1 MGRRREEKVDEELLA
16 QMESGEGTSRI
27 RVPLP
32 KRKVNEMFAIAD
44 QMLGGRRVRAICE
57 DGEVRIARIPG
68 KMRRRQ
74 WVREE
79 DLIVVQPWEYQDD
92 RANVIS
98 RYSKTQAMYL
108 SRKGQLP
115 SIVDVFGTTEDPVEI
130 GDDSGIFGS
139 DDDDTDDLLGDVGED
154 DDEDNDDSLFDSTDN
169 DDHDDSE
176 LTSDEIE
183 IEDIPEEVDEE
194 PPSTEPSK
202 SSENTDFDD
211 DDDDIDIDS
220 FFG

>member
-1 MGRRREEKVDEELLA
+1 MARGREEKVDEELLA
-16 QMESGEGTSRI
+16 QMESGDGSTRI

-32 KRKVNEMFAIAD
+32 NRKVNEMFAIAD

-57 DGEVRIARIPG
+57 DGEVRISRIPG

-92 RANVIS
+92 RANVIT

-115 SIVDVFGTTEDPVEI
+115 PIVDIFGSGEETIEI
-130 GDDSGIFGS
+130 GDESGIFEGS
-139 DDDDTDDLLGDVGED
+139 SEVDELESNDDDDVDDMFSSDNSAEDKIPEIEPIAEPTRARHDDDFED
-154 DDEDNDDSLFDSTDN
+154 DDDG
-169 DDHDDSE
+169 
-176 LTSDEIE
+176 
-183 IEDIPEEVDEE
+183 
-194 PPSTEPSK
+194 
-202 SSENTDFDD
+202 
-211 DDDDIDIDS
+211 DIDS

>member
-1 MGRRREEKVDEELLA
+1 MARGREEKVDEELLA
-16 QMESGEGTSRI
+16 QMESGDGSTRI

-32 KRKVNEMFAIAD
+32 NRKVNEMFAIAD

-57 DGEVRIARIPG
+57 DGEVRISRIPG

-92 RANVIS
+92 RANVIT

-115 SIVDVFGTTEDPVEI
+115 PIVDVFGSGEDSIEI
-130 GDDSGIFGS
+130 GDESGIFES
-139 DDDDTDDLLGDVGED
+139 SSEVDEIESEEEDDVDDMFSSDDFDEELTLETEPIAEPTRTRHDDFEDDDDG
-154 DDEDNDDSLFDSTDN
+154 
-169 DDHDDSE
+169 
-176 LTSDEIE
+176 
-183 IEDIPEEVDEE
+183 
-194 PPSTEPSK
+194 
-202 SSENTDFDD
+202 
-211 DDDDIDIDS
+211 DIDS

>member
-115 SIVDVFGTTEDPVEI
+115 PIVDVFGTKEDPVDM
-130 GDDSGIFGS
+130 GDDSGIFAS
-139 DDDDTDDLLGDVGED
+139 EDDDDGGLFGD
-154 DDEDNDDSLFDSTDN
+154 DDDGSLFDSEGS
-169 DDHDDSE
+169 DDVDDTSLSVDDSE
-176 LTSDEIE
+176 E
-183 IEDIPEEVDEE
+183 EEVADEE
-194 PPSTEPSK
+194 PEQSPSPEPSK
-202 SSENTDFDD
+202 TSDNSDIDD
-211 DDDDIDIDS
+211 DDDMDIDS

>member
-92 RANVIS
+92 RANVIT

-115 SIVDVFGTTEDPVEI
+115 PIVDVFGTKEDPVDM
-130 GDDSGIFGS
+130 GDDSGIFASG
-139 DDDDTDDLLGDVGED
+139 DDDDDDAGLFGGAD
-154 DDEDNDDSLFDSTDN
+154 DDSLFDSGDS
-169 DDHDDSE
+169 DEVDDDSE
-176 LTSDEIE
+176 E
-183 IEDIPEEVDEE
+183 EEVPDEE
-194 PPSTEPSK
+194 PEQPASSEPS
-202 SSENTDFDD
+202 NTPDNSDIDDADD
-211 DDDDIDIDS
+211 DMDIDS

>member
-1 MGRRREEKVDEELLA
+1 MARGREDKVDEELLA
-16 QMESGEGTSRI
+16 QMESGDGSTRI

-32 KRKVNEMFAIAD
+32 NRKVNEMFAIAD

-57 DGEVRIARIPG
+57 DGEVRISRLPG

-92 RANVIS
+92 RANVIT

-115 SIVDVFGTTEDPVEI
+115 PIVDVFGSGEESIEI
-130 GDDSGIFGS
+130 GDESGIFES
-139 DDDDTDDLLGDVGED
+139 SSEVDEIESEQEDDVDDMFSSNDSDEELTPETEPIAEPTRTRHDDFEDDDDG
-154 DDEDNDDSLFDSTDN
+154 
-169 DDHDDSE
+169 
-176 LTSDEIE
+176 
-183 IEDIPEEVDEE
+183 
-194 PPSTEPSK
+194 
-202 SSENTDFDD
+202 
-211 DDDDIDIDS
+211 DIDS

>member
-1 MGRRREEKVDEELLA
+1 MARGREEKVDEELLA
-16 QMESGEGTSRI
+16 QMESGDGSTRI

-32 KRKVNEMFAIAD
+32 NRKVNEMFAIAD

-57 DGEVRIARIPG
+57 DGEVRISRIPG

-92 RANVIS
+92 RANVIT

-115 SIVDVFGTTEDPVEI
+115 SIVDVFGSGEESVEI
-130 GDDSGIFGS
+130 GDESGIFETS
-139 DDDDTDDLLGDVGED
+139 SRPEEEIELEEED
-154 DDEDNDDSLFDSTDN
+154 DVDDMFSSNDSDEEEVI
-169 DDHDDSE
+169 DSE
-176 LTSDEIE
+176 
-183 IEDIPEEVDEE
+183 PVAE
-194 PPSTEPSK
+194 PT
-202 SSENTDFDD
+202 TARQDDFDD
-211 DDDDIDIDS
+211 DDDGDIDS

>member
-92 RANVIS
+92 RANVIT

-115 SIVDVFGTTEDPVEI
+115 PIVDVFGTKEDPVDM
-130 GDDSGIFGS
+130 GDDSGIFASG
-139 DDDDTDDLLGDVGED
+139 DDDDDDAGLFGGAD
-154 DDEDNDDSLFDSTDN
+154 DDSLFDSGDS
-169 DDHDDSE
+169 DEVDDDSE
-176 LTSDEIE
+176 E
-183 IEDIPEEVDEE
+183 EEVPDEE
-194 PPSTEPSK
+194 PEQPASSEPS
-202 SSENTDFDD
+202 NTPDNSDIDD
-211 DDDDIDIDS
+211 DDDMDIDS

>member
-1 MGRRREEKVDEELLA
+1 MARGREEKVDEELLA
-16 QMESGEGTSRI
+16 QMESGDGSTRI

-115 SIVDVFGTTEDPVEI
+115 AVVDVFGSGEEAVDL
-130 GDDSGIFGS
+130 GDDSGIFEGS
-139 DDDDTDDLLGDVGED
+139 SVGEEEQSIESEEEEE
-154 DDEDNDDSLFDSTDN
+154 EDMFSS
-169 DDHDDSE
+169 DDSE
-176 LTSDEIE
+176 EETD
-183 IEDIPEEVDEE
+183 PEPVAE
-194 PPSTEPSK
+194 PLPSR
-202 SSENTDFDD
+202 NDDFDD
-211 DDDDIDIDS
+211 DDDGDIDS

>member
-1 MGRRREEKVDEELLA
+1 MARGREEKVDEELLA
-16 QMESGEGTSRI
+16 QMESGDDSFRI

-32 KRKVNEMFAIAD
+32 NRKVNEMFAIAD

-92 RANVIS
+92 RANVIT

-115 SIVDVFGTTEDPVEI
+115 GIVDVFGSGEEAADI

-139 DDDDTDDLLGDVGED
+139 VSEEEEIPVSED
-154 DDEDNDDSLFDSTDN
+154 DDIFSEESSEDDLET
-169 DDHDDSE
+169 E
-176 LTSDEIE
+176 L
-183 IEDIPEEVDEE
+183 EE
-194 PPSTEPSK
+194 PVVTANPSGQE
-202 SSENTDFDD
+202 DFDD
-211 DDDDIDIDS
+211 EDDDVDIDS

>member
-1 MGRRREEKVDEELLA
+1 MARGREEKVDEELLA
-16 QMESGEGTSRI
+16 QMESGDGSTRI

-92 RANVIS
+92 RANVIT

-115 SIVDVFGTTEDPVEI
+115 AIVDVFGSGDDAVDL
-130 GDDSGIFGS
+130 GDDSGIFEGS
-139 DDDDTDDLLGDVGED
+139 FEEEEPSIESED
-154 DDEDNDDSLFDSTDN
+154 EEDMLSS
-169 DDHDDSE
+169 DDSE
-176 LTSDEIE
+176 EETD
-183 IEDIPEEVDEE
+183 PEPAAE
-194 PPSTEPSK
+194 PLPSR
-202 SSENTDFDD
+202 DDDLDD
-211 DDDDIDIDS
+211 DDDGDIDS

>member
-1 MGRRREEKVDEELLA
+1 MDYLHCGWDIV
-16 QMESGEGTSRI
+16 
-27 RVPLP
+27 
-32 KRKVNEMFAIAD
+32 
-44 QMLGGRRVRAICE
+44 
-57 DGEVRIARIPG
+57 GEVRIARIPG

-115 SIVDVFGTTEDPVEI
+115 GVVDVFGSGDEAVDL
-130 GDDSGIFGS
+130 GDDSGIFEGS
-139 DDDDTDDLLGDVGED
+139 SVE
-154 DDEDNDDSLFDSTDN
+154 E
-169 DDHDDSE
+169 
-176 LTSDEIE
+176 
-183 IEDIPEEVDEE
+183 EEVSIE
-194 PPSTEPSK
+194 
-202 SSENTDFDD
+202 SEDD
-211 DDDDIDIDS
+211 DDDDDLFSSEDSVETEEEMVPEPVADPVPSRNDDFEDDDDGDIDS

>member
-115 SIVDVFGTTEDPVEI
+115 PIVDVFGTKEDPVDM
-130 GDDSGIFGS
+130 GDDSGIFAS
-139 DDDDTDDLLGDVGED
+139 EDDDDGG
-154 DDEDNDDSLFDSTDN
+154 LFG
-169 DDHDDSE
+169 
-176 LTSDEIE
+176 
-183 IEDIPEEVDEE
+183 
-194 PPSTEPSK
+194 
-202 SSENTDFDD
+202 DD
-211 DDDDIDIDS
+211 DDDDDDGSLFDSEGSDDVDDTSLSVDDSEEEEVPDEEPEQSPSPEPSKTSDNSNIDDDDDMDIDS

>member
-92 RANVIS
+92 RANV
-98 RYSKTQAMYL
+98 T
-108 SRKGQLP
+108 
-115 SIVDVFGTTEDPVEI
+115 
-130 GDDSGIFGS
+130 
-139 DDDDTDDLLGDVGED
+139 
-154 DDEDNDDSLFDSTDN
+154 FDQTKN
-169 DDHDDSE
+169 
-176 LTSDEIE
+176 
-183 IEDIPEEVDEE
+183 
-194 PPSTEPSK
+194 
-202 SSENTDFDD
+202 
-211 DDDDIDIDS
+211 
-220 FFG
+220 

>member
-1 MGRRREEKVDEELLA
+1 MARGREDKVDEELLA
-16 QMESGEGTSRI
+16 QMESGDGSTRI

-32 KRKVNEMFAIAD
+32 NRKVNEMFAIAD

-57 DGEVRIARIPG
+57 DGEVRISRIPG

-92 RANVIS
+92 RANVIT

-115 SIVDVFGTTEDPVEI
+115 PIVDVFGSGEESIEI
-130 GDDSGIFGS
+130 GDESEIFESSSEIDEIESEQEDDVDDMFSSNDSDEELTPETEPIAEPTRTRHDDFE
-139 DDDDTDDLLGDVGED
+139 DDDDG
-154 DDEDNDDSLFDSTDN
+154 
-169 DDHDDSE
+169 
-176 LTSDEIE
+176 
-183 IEDIPEEVDEE
+183 
-194 PPSTEPSK
+194 
-202 SSENTDFDD
+202 
-211 DDDDIDIDS
+211 DIDS

>member
-92 RANVIS
+92 RANVIA

-115 SIVDVFGTTEDPVEI
+115 SIVDVFGTSDDPVEI
-130 GDDSGIFGS
+130 GDDSGIFASS
-139 DDDDTDDLLGDVGED
+139 DDDDDGIFGDE
-154 DDEDNDDSLFDSTDN
+154 EE
-169 DDHDDSE
+169 DDSE
-176 LTSDEIE
+176 IEEIP
-183 IEDIPEEVDEE
+183 DVVDEE
-194 PPSTEPSK
+194 PPSPEPSK
-202 SSENTDFDD
+202 SIENTDFDD
-211 DDDDIDIDS
+211 DDDDMDIDS

>member
-92 RANVIS
+92 RANVIT

-115 SIVDVFGTTEDPVEI
+115 SIVDVFGTKDDPVDM
-130 GDDSGIFGS
+130 GDDSGIFASG
-139 DDDDTDDLLGDVGED
+139 DDDDGGLFGD
-154 DDEDNDDSLFDSTDN
+154 DDDDSLFDSEDS
-169 DDHDDSE
+169 DDVDDTSLSDDDS
-176 LTSDEIE
+176 DE
-183 IEDIPEEVDEE
+183 EEVPDEE
-194 PPSTEPSK
+194 PEQPSSPEPSK
-202 SSENTDFDD
+202 TIDNSDIDD
-211 DDDDIDIDS
+211 DDDMDIDS

>member
-115 SIVDVFGTTEDPVEI
+115 PIVDVFGTKEDPVDM
-130 GDDSGIFGS
+130 GDDSGIFAS
-139 DDDDTDDLLGDVGED
+139 EDDDDGGLFGD
-154 DDEDNDDSLFDSTDN
+154 DDDDGSLFDSEGS
-169 DDHDDSE
+169 DDVGDTSLPVDD
-176 LTSDEIE
+176 
-183 IEDIPEEVDEE
+183 PEEEEVADEE
-194 PPSTEPSK
+194 PEQSPSPEPSK
-202 SSENTDFDD
+202 TSDNSDIDD
-211 DDDDIDIDS
+211 DDDMDIDS

>member
-115 SIVDVFGTTEDPVEI
+115 PIVDVFGTKEDPVDM
-130 GDDSGIFGS
+130 GDDSGIFAS
-139 DDDDTDDLLGDVGED
+139 EDDDDGGLFGD
-154 DDEDNDDSLFDSTDN
+154 DDDDGSLFDSEGS
-169 DDHDDSE
+169 DDVDDTSLSVDDSE
-176 LTSDEIE
+176 E
-183 IEDIPEEVDEE
+183 EEVADEE
-194 PPSTEPSK
+194 PEQSPSPEPSK
-202 SSENTDFDD
+202 TSDNSDIDD
-211 DDDDIDIDS
+211 DDDMDIDS

>member
-92 RANVIS
+92 RANVIT

-115 SIVDVFGTTEDPVEI
+115 PIVDVFGTKEDPVDM
-130 GDDSGIFGS
+130 GDDSGIFASG
-139 DDDDTDDLLGDVGED
+139 DDDDDDAGLFGGAD
-154 DDEDNDDSLFDSTDN
+154 DDSLFDSGDG
-169 DDHDDSE
+169 DEVDDDSE
-176 LTSDEIE
+176 E
-183 IEDIPEEVDEE
+183 EEVPDEE
-194 PPSTEPSK
+194 PEQPASSEPS
-202 SSENTDFDD
+202 NTPDNSDIDD
-211 DDDDIDIDS
+211 DDDDMDIDS

>member
-1 MGRRREEKVDEELLA
+1 MARGREEKVDEELLA
-16 QMESGEGTSRI
+16 QMESGDGSTRI

-32 KRKVNEMFAIAD
+32 NRKVNEMFAIAD

-57 DGEVRIARIPG
+57 DGEVRISRIPG

-92 RANVIS
+92 RANVIT

-115 SIVDVFGTTEDPVEI
+115 PIVDVFGSGEESIEI
-130 GDDSGIFGS
+130 GDESGIFES
-139 DDDDTDDLLGDVGED
+139 SSEVDEIESEQEDDVDDMFSSDDFDEELTLETEPIAEPTRTRHDDFEDDDDG
-154 DDEDNDDSLFDSTDN
+154 
-169 DDHDDSE
+169 
-176 LTSDEIE
+176 
-183 IEDIPEEVDEE
+183 
-194 PPSTEPSK
+194 
-202 SSENTDFDD
+202 
-211 DDDDIDIDS
+211 DIDS

>member
-1 MGRRREEKVDEELLA
+1 MARGREDKVDEELLA
-16 QMESGEGTSRI
+16 QMESGDGSTRI

-32 KRKVNEMFAIAD
+32 NRKVNEMFAIAD

-57 DGEVRIARIPG
+57 DGEVRISRIPG

-92 RANVIS
+92 RANVIT

-115 SIVDVFGTTEDPVEI
+115 PIVDVFGSGEESIEI
-130 GDDSGIFGS
+130 GDESGIFES
-139 DDDDTDDLLGDVGED
+139 SSEVDEIESEQEDDVDDMFSSNDSDEELTPETVPIAEPTRTRHDDFEDDDDG
-154 DDEDNDDSLFDSTDN
+154 
-169 DDHDDSE
+169 
-176 LTSDEIE
+176 
-183 IEDIPEEVDEE
+183 
-194 PPSTEPSK
+194 
-202 SSENTDFDD
+202 
-211 DDDDIDIDS
+211 DIDS

>member
-115 SIVDVFGTTEDPVEI
+115 SIVDVFGTKEDPVDM
-130 GDDSGIFGS
+130 GDDSGIFASG
-139 DDDDTDDLLGDVGED
+139 DDDGGLFGD
-154 DDEDNDDSLFDSTDN
+154 DDDDSLFDSEDS
-169 DDHDDSE
+169 DDVDDTSLSDDDS
-176 LTSDEIE
+176 DE
-183 IEDIPEEVDEE
+183 EEVPDEE
-194 PPSTEPSK
+194 PEQPSSPEPSK
-202 SSENTDFDD
+202 TIDNSDIDD
-211 DDDDIDIDS
+211 DDDMDIDS

>member
-1 MGRRREEKVDEELLA
+1 MARGREEKVDEELLA
-16 QMESGEGTSRI
+16 QMESGDGSTRI

-32 KRKVNEMFAIAD
+32 NRKVNEMFAIAD

-57 DGEVRIARIPG
+57 DGEVRISRIPG

-92 RANVIS
+92 RANVIT

-115 SIVDVFGTTEDPVEI
+115 SIVDVFGSGEESIEI
-130 GDDSGIFGS
+130 GDESGIFETS
-139 DDDDTDDLLGDVGED
+139 SEVNEIEPEEEDVDDMFSSDDSDEEKTSEIEPIVEPTRVRHDDFEDDDDG
-154 DDEDNDDSLFDSTDN
+154 
-169 DDHDDSE
+169 
-176 LTSDEIE
+176 
-183 IEDIPEEVDEE
+183 
-194 PPSTEPSK
+194 
-202 SSENTDFDD
+202 
-211 DDDDIDIDS
+211 DIDS

>member
-92 RANVIS
+92 RANVIT

-115 SIVDVFGTTEDPVEI
+115 PIVDVFGTKEDPVDM
-130 GDDSGIFGS
+130 GDDSGIFASG
-139 DDDDTDDLLGDVGED
+139 DDDDDDAGLFGGAD
-154 DDEDNDDSLFDSTDN
+154 DDSLFDSGDS
-169 DDHDDSE
+169 DEVDDDSE
-176 LTSDEIE
+176 E
-183 IEDIPEEVDEE
+183 EEVPDEE
-194 PPSTEPSK
+194 PEQPASSEPS
-202 SSENTDFDD
+202 NTPDNSDIDD
-211 DDDDIDIDS
+211 DDDDMDIDS

>member
-1 MGRRREEKVDEELLA
+1 MARGREEKVDEELLA
-16 QMESGEGTSRI
+16 QMESGDGSTRI

-32 KRKVNEMFAIAD
+32 NRKVNEMFAIAD

-57 DGEVRIARIPG
+57 DGEVRISRIPG

-92 RANVIS
+92 RANVIT

-115 SIVDVFGTTEDPVEI
+115 SIVDVFGSGEESVEI
-130 GDDSGIFGS
+130 GDESGIFETS
-139 DDDDTDDLLGDVGED
+139 SQPEEDIELDEED
-154 DDEDNDDSLFDSTDN
+154 DVDDMFSSNDSDEEEVI
-169 DDHDDSE
+169 DSE
-176 LTSDEIE
+176 
-183 IEDIPEEVDEE
+183 PVAE
-194 PPSTEPSK
+194 PTPARQD
-202 SSENTDFDD
+202 DFDD
-211 DDDDIDIDS
+211 DDDGDIDS

>member
-16 QMESGEGTSRI
+16 QMESGDGTSRI

-154 DDEDNDDSLFDSTDN
+154 DDSLFDSTDN
-169 DDHDDSE
+169 DDHDDSA
-176 LTSDEIE
+176 LTIDEKE
-183 IEDIPEEVDEE
+183 MEDIPDEVEEE
-194 PPSTEPSK
+194 PPSTGPSK

>member
-92 RANVIS
+92 RANVIT

-115 SIVDVFGTTEDPVEI
+115 SIVDVFGTSDDPVDI
-130 GDDSGIFGS
+130 GDDSGIFAS
-139 DDDDTDDLLGDVGED
+139 DDDDDGIFGDED
-154 DDEDNDDSLFDSTDN
+154 DEEDDDSLFDSPDG
-169 DDHDDSE
+169 DDVDDSE
-176 LTSDEIE
+176 MEEIP
-183 IEDIPEEVDEE
+183 DVVDEE
-194 PPSTEPSK
+194 PPTPEHSK
-202 SSENTDFDD
+202 SIENTDFDHD
-211 DDDDIDIDS
+211 DDDMDIDS

>member
-1 MGRRREEKVDEELLA
+1 MDEELLA
-16 QMESGEGTSRI
+16 QMESGDGSTRI

-32 KRKVNEMFAIAD
+32 NRKVNEMFAIAD

-57 DGEVRIARIPG
+57 DGEVRISRIPG

-92 RANVIS
+92 RANVIT

-115 SIVDVFGTTEDPVEI
+115 PIVDVFGSGEESIEI
-130 GDDSGIFGS
+130 GDESGIFES
-139 DDDDTDDLLGDVGED
+139 SSEVDEIESEQEDDVDDMFSSNDSDEELTPETEPIAEPTRTRHDDFEDDDDGDI
-154 DDEDNDDSLFDSTDN
+154 DSLF
-169 DDHDDSE
+169 
-176 LTSDEIE
+176 
-183 IEDIPEEVDEE
+183 
-194 PPSTEPSK
+194 
-202 SSENTDFDD
+202 
-211 DDDDIDIDS
+211 
-220 FFG
+220 G

>member
-16 QMESGEGTSRI
+16 QMESGDGTSRI

-139 DDDDTDDLLGDVGED
+139 DDDDTDDPLGDVGED
-154 DDEDNDDSLFDSTDN
+154 DDSLFDSTDS
-169 DDHDDSE
+169 DDHDDSA
-176 LTSDEIE
+176 LTSDETE
-183 IEDIPEEVDEE
+183 MEDIPDEVEEE
-194 PPSTEPSK
+194 PPSTGPSK

>member
-1 MGRRREEKVDEELLA
+1 MARGREEKVDEELLA
-16 QMESGEGTSRI
+16 QMESGDGSTRI

-32 KRKVNEMFAIAD
+32 NRKVNEMFAIAD

-57 DGEVRIARIPG
+57 DGEVRISRIPG

-92 RANVIS
+92 RANVIT

-115 SIVDVFGTTEDPVEI
+115 PIVDVFGSGEESIEI
-130 GDDSGIFGS
+130 GDESGIFES
-139 DDDDTDDLLGDVGED
+139 SSEVDEIESEEEDDVDVMFSSDDFDEELTPETEPIAEPTRTRHDDFEDDDDG
-154 DDEDNDDSLFDSTDN
+154 
-169 DDHDDSE
+169 
-176 LTSDEIE
+176 
-183 IEDIPEEVDEE
+183 
-194 PPSTEPSK
+194 
-202 SSENTDFDD
+202 
-211 DDDDIDIDS
+211 DIDS

>member
-1 MGRRREEKVDEELLA
+1 MARGREEKVDEELLA
-16 QMESGEGTSRI
+16 QMESGDGSTRI

-32 KRKVNEMFAIAD
+32 NRKVNEMFAIAD

-57 DGEVRIARIPG
+57 DGEVRISRIPG

-92 RANVIS
+92 RANVIT

-115 SIVDVFGTTEDPVEI
+115 PIVDVFGSGEESIEI
-130 GDDSGIFGS
+130 GDESGIFES
-139 DDDDTDDLLGDVGED
+139 SSEVDEIESEEEDDVDEMFSSDNFDEELTPETEPIAEPTRTRHDDFEDDDDG
-154 DDEDNDDSLFDSTDN
+154 
-169 DDHDDSE
+169 
-176 LTSDEIE
+176 
-183 IEDIPEEVDEE
+183 
-194 PPSTEPSK
+194 
-202 SSENTDFDD
+202 
-211 DDDDIDIDS
+211 DIDS

>member
-115 SIVDVFGTTEDPVEI
+115 SIVDVFGTKEDPVDM
-130 GDDSGIFGS
+130 GDDSGIFASG
-139 DDDDTDDLLGDVGED
+139 DDDDGGLFGD
-154 DDEDNDDSLFDSTDN
+154 DDDDSLFDSEDS
-169 DDHDDSE
+169 DDVDDTSLSDDDS
-176 LTSDEIE
+176 DE
-183 IEDIPEEVDEE
+183 EEVPDEE
-194 PPSTEPSK
+194 PEQPSSPEPSK
-202 SSENTDFDD
+202 TIDNSDIDD
-211 DDDDIDIDS
+211 DDDDMDIDS